1 MTTEY
6 DGWRDSFPYQ
16 EPRPVQKRLINTVRK
31 KFQSGYDVVVIEAPT
46 GVGKSG
52 INTTIANLVPEGGS
66 AFYTTPERK
75 LRTQLMNDDYVRPYL
90 TDLKARRDYICRH
103 RSREKP
109 ACDSCHV
116 EHCEKCTKESDVS
129 LCQNNVKQYCEDCR
143 VNCEDCG
150 INKSDACSCS
160 DYSCAYHVRK
170 QEAFGSR
177 IALITFSRLII
188 DAVISPS
195 PPKSDIQTKF
205 DDRELLIVDE
215 AHELEP
221 QTASLH
227 LGNTINRNF
236 FKIRSKTD
244 AYDLD
249 AFSNSQRDVLL
260 GEDELFFTCYRR
272 HVLNITSDTETD
284 PTDFDKE
291 QCHELYE
298 MVKQDLSDKMNRLES
313 AKRQRKSEVSCVSD
327 TELSKDKY
335 YTALSDQYNQVDK
348 KYRTLANITS
358 GLAKENQD
366 GGEDAVLALKTESDI
381 TAPDPDTDFEWTPIY
396 IGDRLQED
404 VWSRADKILLSTATV
419 PNRSNPTE
427 WLDRI
432 GLGGDEYK
440 TAIETV
446 ASPFPVKNRPVY
458 TNNTVASLNSNN
470 WQKHVGALQEKIRRL
485 SQGRHNGQKGLVHV
499 SSYSKADDLHNSLSD
514 IAVCHETGHD
524 TGDIKDR
531 WQTGDKDVLISPS
544 MRQGVDLPDD
554 ECRWQVLAKVPWRP
568 IEGRTEELKA
578 REGRSWYED
587 CAAREVIQASGR
599 AVRHKDDWAVFHIL
613 DRNFANLKPH
623 FPDWFSES
631 VISSE
636 EKLNQW
642 RDGR

>member
-1 MTTEY
+1 MATEY
-6 DGWRDSFPYQ
+6 KQWEDAFPYD
-16 EPRPVQKRLINTVRK
+16 EPRPAQRQLIEAVRK
-31 KFQSGYDVVVIEAPT
+31 KFQNGYDVVVIEAPT

-52 INTTIANLVPEGGS
+52 INTTIANLAPGK

-75 LRTQLMNDDYVRPYL
+75 LRAQLMNDDYVRPFL
-90 TDLKARRDYICRH
+90 TDLEARRDYICRH
-103 RSREKP
+103 RSRKRP

-116 EHCEKCTKESDVS
+116 KHCQKCTKQSDAS
-129 LCQNNVKQYCEDCR
+129 RCQNNIKQYCEDCR
-143 VNCEDCG
+143 VNCEDCR
-150 INKSDACSCS
+150 INKSDGCSCS

-188 DAVISPS
+188 DAMIPPS
-195 PPKSDIQTKF
+195 PPKSDIQTTF
-205 DDRELLIVDE
+205 NDRELLIVDE

-227 LGNTINRNF
+227 LGNTINQNF
-236 FKIRSKTD
+236 FKTHSKTS

-249 AFSNSQRDVLL
+249 EFSESQRDVLL
-260 GEDELFFTCYRR
+260 GEDELFFTCYSE
-272 HVLNITSDTETD
+272 HVLNLASDTETD
-284 PTDFDKE
+284 PTNFDKQ

-298 MVKQDLSDKMNRLES
+298 TVKQDLSDEINRLES
-313 AKRQRKSEVSCVSD
+313 AKRQRKSELSRMPD
-327 TELSKDKY
+327 AELSKDGY
-335 YTALSDQYNQVDK
+335 YAALSHQYDQVDS

-358 GLAKENQD
+358 DLAKEDQD
-366 GGEDAVLALKTESDI
+366 DGEDAVIALETESNI
-381 TAPDPDTDFEWTPIY
+381 TAPDADTDFEWTPIY
-396 IGDRLQED
+396 IDDRLQED

-432 GLGGDEYK
+432 GLMGDEYE

-446 ASPFPVKNRPVY
+446 TSPFPVKNRPVY
-458 TNNTVASLNSNN
+458 TNNIVAPLNSNN
-470 WQKHVGALQEKIRRL
+470 WHKHVPKLQQKIRRL
-485 SQGRHNGQKGLVHV
+485 SQDRHSGQKGLVHV
-499 SSYSKADDLHNSLSD
+499 SSYSKADDLHDSLSD
-514 IAVCHETGHD
+514 IAVCHEVEDD
-524 TGDIKDR
+524 TDNVKDR
-531 WQTGDKDVLISPS
+531 WQTGDKDILISPS

-587 CAAREVIQASGR
+587 CAAREVVQASGR

-613 DRNFANLKPH
+613 DRKFHNLRSH

-631 VISSE
+631 VTSSE
-636 EKLNQW
+636 GKLDRW
-642 RDGR
+642 LDGR